1 MKKNC
6 SFNKMQATWAWA
18 MTAFIGGSAGL
29 EMTHLA
35 QKGTQ
40 GVGNSQTIISF
51 MDITMIRLSGII
63 YMSLMST
70 GIL

>member
-1 MKKNC
+1 
-6 SFNKMQATWAWA
+6 

-51 MDITMIRLSGII
+51 MDITMIRLSGMI
-63 YMSLMST
+63 YMALMST